1 MEFSA
6 VIQKNLKEAFD
17 SAIFAAIKHKACE
30 KAKKLKLFDR
40 AKTFSIGGWKK
51 FFCFMWS
58 NGITTSIQ
66 DTKPS
71 GVEY

>member
-1 MEFSA
+1 M
-6 VIQKNLKEAFD
+6 IQKNLKEAFD

-51 FFCFMWS
+51 FFCFM
-58 NGITTSIQ
+58 
-66 DTKPS
+66 
-71 GVEY
+71 